1 MELTVNGRQF
11 SAVLE
16 NNPTANAF
24 RELLPL
30 TLHMTELNG
39 NEKYADMPKQLPT
52 KSFKPGTIEEGD
64 ILLYGSSTVVVFYK
78 KFNTP
83 YSYTRIGK
91 LTEVEGLAAALG
103 KNDVKVN
110 FSK

>member
-1 MELTVNGRQF
+1 MELTVNGKQF
-11 SAVLE
+11 TAVLE

-30 TLHMTELNG
+30 TLHMTALNG
-39 NEKYADMPKQLPT
+39 NEKYTDLRKQLPMN
-52 KSFKPGTIEEGD
+52 SFKPGTIDVGD
-64 ILLYGSSTVVVFYK
+64 IFLYGASTVVVFYK
-78 KFNTP
+78 KFDSP

-103 KNDVKVN
+103 ENDVKVN